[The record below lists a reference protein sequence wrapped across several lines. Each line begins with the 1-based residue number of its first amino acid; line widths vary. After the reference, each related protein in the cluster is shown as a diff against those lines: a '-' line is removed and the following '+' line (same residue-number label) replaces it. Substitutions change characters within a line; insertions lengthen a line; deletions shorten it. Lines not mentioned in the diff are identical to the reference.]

1 MSCFNKRNDDI
12 AVPALPQEYEY
23 KTFFP
28 IYKISKPNN
37 PNKVQLKGTRIS
49 VSDKILENE
58 YYNYSKKYP
67 WITVKCFE
75 LIQPNGK
82 YICIKIDNKNSKNN
96 SKIIIFN
103 NGESSN
109 ICGILPILI
118 DLSSILRLNIITYEY
133 PNTNNNQNLSKK
145 EQEMF
150 ECALTVT
157 SYIYASPEYKS
168 LILMGYSTGAYFNYK
183 IIDSLVGKSKKFASK
198 LKHIINISPMWC
210 FDPSFSKKIFHNR
223 KYANFISNLI
233 KNTNLKLK
241 IPTFVSHGVK
251 DDKIGYM
258 ISIKIC
264 SRLNFIYEWY
274 PKEGDHYNILLK
286 SLFRRKLFKRLKEF
300 LSVEDFIVGNEMDNS
315 VISKLTNEGIKVN
328 ITKDLDVSAGNFFFK
343 SNQEENEEEK
353 NTININ
359 ANDKSSS
366 STKGKLKINGNKN
379 MRKESGFSFLD
390 VTIQKNLKANELS
403 NNINEINDE
412 DDFDYNNTDNNNIL
426 DEIED
431 EKKTL
436 GIIKDYDEKEIEEGN
451 NNIDNDMNNK
461 DIFNKIEDVKY
472 DNIDNNNKI
481 ENKGAL
487 VNDSFNCMKEVD
499 IKPVDENNDLSF
511 GKEGN

>member
-1 MSCFNKRNDDI
+1 
-12 AVPALPQEYEY
+12 
-23 KTFFP
+23 
-28 IYKISKPNN
+28 
-37 PNKVQLKGTRIS
+37 
-49 VSDKILENE
+49 
-58 YYNYSKKYP
+58 
-67 WITVKCFE
+67 
-75 LIQPNGK
+75 
-82 YICIKIDNKNSKNN
+82 
-96 SKIIIFN
+96 
-103 NGESSN
+103 
-109 ICGILPILI
+109 
-118 DLSSILRLNIITYEY
+118 LSSILRLNIITYEY
-133 PNTNNNQNLSKK
+133 PKTNNNQNLNKK

-168 LILMGYSTGAYFNYK
+168 FILMGYSTGVYFNYK

-286 SLFRRKLFKRLKEF
+286 PLFRRKLFKRLKEF

-343 SNQEENEEEK
+343 NNQEENGEEK
-353 NTININ
+353 NIININ
-359 ANDKSSS
+359 VNTNDIGSS
-366 STKGKLKINGNKN
+366 STKGKFKIKGNKN
-379 MRKESGFSFLD
+379 KNIRKESGFSFLD
-390 VTIQKNLKANELS
+390 VTIQKNLKTDELS
-403 NNINEINDE
+403 NNNINEINNE
-412 DDFDYNNTDNNNIL
+412 DDFDYNNIDNNNIL
-426 DEIED
+426 DDIED

-436 GIIKDYDEKEIEEGN
+436 GVIKDDDNENEMEEGK
-451 NNIDNDMNNK
+451 NNIDNNINNV
-461 DIFNKIEDVKY
+461 DIFNKVENVKY
-472 DNIDNNNKI
+472 DNFENSNKI

-487 VNDSFNCMKEVD
+487 VNDSFGLMN
-499 IKPVDENNDLSF
+499 VDEKLIDENYNLSF
-511 GKEGN
+511 RKEENN

>member
-1 MSCFNKRNDDI
+1 
-12 AVPALPQEYEY
+12 
-23 KTFFP
+23 
-28 IYKISKPNN
+28 
-37 PNKVQLKGTRIS
+37 
-49 VSDKILENE
+49 
-58 YYNYSKKYP
+58 
-67 WITVKCFE
+67 
-75 LIQPNGK
+75 
-82 YICIKIDNKNSKNN
+82 
-96 SKIIIFN
+96 
-103 NGESSN
+103 
-109 ICGILPILI
+109 
-118 DLSSILRLNIITYEY
+118 
-133 PNTNNNQNLSKK
+133 
-145 EQEMF
+145 
-150 ECALTVT
+150 
-157 SYIYASPEYKS
+157 
-168 LILMGYSTGAYFNYK
+168 
-183 IIDSLVGKSKKFASK
+183 
-198 LKHIINISPMWC
+198 MWC

-286 SLFRRKLFKRLKEF
+286 PIFRRKLFKRLKEF

-431 EKKTL
+431 EKNAL
-436 GIIKDYDEKEIEEGN
+436 GIIKDYDEKEIEEGK

-472 DNIDNNNKI
+472 DNIDNNNNKI

>member
-1 MSCFNKRNDDI
+1 MNCFSKRNDDI
-12 AVPALPQEYEY
+12 LVPVLPQEYEY

-28 IYKISKPNN
+28 NYKISKPNN

-343 SNQEENEEEK
+343 NSQEENEK
-353 NTININ
+353 NININ
-359 ANDKSSS
+359 DIGSS
-366 STKGKLKINGNKN
+366 STKGKLKMKGNKN

-390 VTIQKNLKANELS
+390 VTIQKNLKANDLS

-412 DDFDYNNTDNNNIL
+412 DDFDYNNTDENNINNNNNIL
-426 DEIED
+426 DDIED
-431 EKKTL
+431 EKRAL
-436 GIIKDYDEKEIEEGN
+436 GIIKDDDNENDMEEGKN
-451 NNIDNDMNNK
+451 NFDV
-461 DIFNKIEDVKY
+461 FNKIEDVKY
-472 DNIDNNNKI
+472 DNFENSNKI
-481 ENKGAL
+481 ESKGAL
-487 VNDSFNCMKEVD
+487 VNDSFGVMN
-499 IKPVDENNDLSF
+499 VDEKPKDENYDLSF
-511 GKEGN
+511 GKEEN

>member
-1 MSCFNKRNDDI
+1 MSCFNKKNDDI
-12 AVPALPQEYEY
+12 VVPVLPQEYDY

-28 IYKISKPNN
+28 SYKILKPNN

-49 VSDKILENE
+49 LSDKVLENE

-96 SKIIIFN
+96 NKIIIFN

-118 DLSSILRLNIITYEY
+118 DLSSILKLNIITYEY
-133 PNTNNNQNLSKK
+133 PNTNNSQNLSKK

-183 IIDSLVGKSKKFASK
+183 IIDSIIGKSKKFESK

-286 SLFRRKLFKRLKEF
+286 PLFRRKLFKRLKEF

-328 ITKDLDVSAGNFFFK
+328 ITKDLDLSAGNFFFK
-343 SNQEENEEEK
+343 NNQEENENEK
-353 NTININ
+353 NKNNIN
-359 ANDKSSS
+359 GNDIGSS
-366 STKGKLKINGNKN
+366 STKGKFKMKGNKN

-390 VTIQKNLKANELS
+390 VTIQKNLKTNELS
-403 NNINEINDE
+403 NNNINEINDE
-412 DDFDYNNTDNNNIL
+412 DDFDYNNTDNNNNL
-426 DEIED
+426 DDFED
-431 EKKTL
+431 EKMAL
-436 GIIKDYDEKEIEEGN
+436 GVIKDNDNENEMEEGKN
-451 NNIDNDMNNK
+451 DVGIFDKIEDIKYDNFENS
-461 DIFNKIEDVKY
+461 NKIES
-472 DNIDNNNKI
+472 
-481 ENKGAL
+481 KGAL
-487 VNDSFNCMKEVD
+487 VNDSFGVMNADE
-499 IKPVDENNDLSF
+499 KPKDENNDLSF
-511 GKEGN
+511 GKEEN